1 MAFKLTKD
9 DDAKLTSL
17 KEKLNTEYDALRSS
31 VDVFNDKVTDLQADV
46 DGKLTTY
53 NETLAEFKEFVD
65 GIASKGREEIDEKSE
80 NWLQGDN
87 GQAANDWVE
96 IWEGADLEEVRI
108 AFPDDVT
115 VDFDD
120 HGDIDLPSEA

>member
-9 DDAKLTSL
+9 EDAQLASF
-17 KEKLNTEYDALRSS
+17 KEKLNTEYDALKSS
-31 VDVFNDKVTDLQADV
+31 VDVFNDKVTDLQTEV
-46 DGKLTTY
+46 DGKLVAY
-53 NETLAEFKEFVD
+53 NETLSAFKGFVD
-65 GIASKGREEIDEKSE
+65 SIASDKRGEIDEKSE

-96 IWEGADLEEVRI
+96 IWEGADLEEVSI

-115 VDFDD
+115 VDFDN
-120 HGDIDLPSEA
+120 HGDLDLPSEA